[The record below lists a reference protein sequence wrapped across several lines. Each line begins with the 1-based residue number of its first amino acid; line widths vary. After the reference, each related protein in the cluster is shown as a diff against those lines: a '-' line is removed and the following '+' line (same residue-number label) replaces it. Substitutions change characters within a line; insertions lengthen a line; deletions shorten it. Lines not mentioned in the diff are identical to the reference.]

1 MLRHLVERREG
12 LVEEIGRGV
21 AAIQERG
28 PVIKDLS
35 SGLIDFYSIAGDRL
49 IFLCWRMG
57 EKDVSHWHTLEG
69 GFANRQPPRPQ
80 RAGLSGFHARNELTT
95 PIVLSASARPFSDY
109 APLDAET
116 IRERTW
122 KAKRALGSRLVILG
136 HHYQRESVIEFADHR
151 GDSLKLS
158 QLAAAQGGAEYIVF
172 CGVHFMAESADVLRR
187 PARP

>member
-1 MLRHLVERREG
+1 LGNPVKLTLFSVEQANRLLAEIRPELERLVQLERELDRLQRRVDVQSLAVSGATAENPDAQVLRHLVERREG

-69 GFANRQPPRPQ
+69 GFANRQPLDR
-80 RAGLSGFHARNELTT
+80 
-95 PIVLSASARPFSDY
+95 SARD
-109 APLDAET
+109 
-116 IRERTW
+116 
-122 KAKRALGSRLVILG
+122 
-136 HHYQRESVIEFADHR
+136 
-151 GDSLKLS
+151 
-158 QLAAAQGGAEYIVF
+158 
-172 CGVHFMAESADVLRR
+172 
-187 PARP
+187 